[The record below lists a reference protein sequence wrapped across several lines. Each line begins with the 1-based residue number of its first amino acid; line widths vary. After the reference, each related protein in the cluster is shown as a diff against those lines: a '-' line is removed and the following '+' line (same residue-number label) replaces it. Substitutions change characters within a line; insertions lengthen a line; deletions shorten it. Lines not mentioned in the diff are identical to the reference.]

1 MEHLIDRMLNEINKD
16 YYDSGRKCILD
27 YVLKE
32 EDEKHRLGIM
42 QILDEPLDYGENI
55 YAGLEPDETWKETV
69 GASKS
74 EVSDKLVIWSGAT
87 LPFKGLWAEY
97 ESRLFVT
104 LPGKEDKPLYID
116 DFVKLQNKT
125 LFDVKNALV
134 TTWMKNVQ
142 DIYKTEIN
150 QMNKKQAYVFFEANA
165 TLMSNQLRKLITESV
180 LKYRDFFKRFQKL
193 EDEHKTPQ
201 EVIEEEKDHTKTLE
215 DVFLAVRMIFHE
227 NTVIFANSLSEIRQ
241 ELLRIIENNVNVSH
255 KFSRAEV
262 NIARNDKTQLWPM
275 TLEDEVIQNVFVE
288 VDDIINNNCN
298 AAAKVTEVFDKY
310 IFLLVI

>member
-1 MEHLIDRMLNEINKD
+1 MLNEINKD
-16 YYDSGRKCILD
+16 YYDSGRKAILD

-42 QILDEPLDYGENI
+42 QILEEPLDYGENI
-55 YAGLEPDETWKETV
+55 YAGLEPDEQWKETV
-69 GASKS
+69 GVAKN
-74 EVSDKLVIWSGAT
+74 EVSDKLVIWSEAT
-87 LPFKGLWAEY
+87 LQFKELWAEY
-97 ESRLFVT
+97 EERLFVS

-125 LFDVKNALV
+125 LFDAKNALV

-180 LKYRDFFKRFQKL
+180 LKYRDFFKRFQKG
-193 EDEHKTPQ
+193 EGEHKAPQ

-227 NTVIFANSLSEIRQ
+227 NTVMFANSLSEIRQ
-241 ELLRIIENNVNVSH
+241 ELLRIIENIVNVSD

-275 TLEDEVIQNVFVE
+275 TLEDEVIQNVFME